1 MKLKSIPQ
9 RLGYILG
16 AQWTR
21 DLSWTIFTILLARQS
36 QGTLGQ
42 VMLALSYGYLVK
54 TAADVGLNDFLLS
67 SFARKG
73 ANKRRLLGEVSWFK
87 LVLLVV
93 ALVATWLVT
102 GWQGYDQDLRLV
114 VLCIAAG
121 FGLDG
126 VSDSFFALCQ
136 ARGRQDVEMRIRIPA
151 ALVGIG
157 YGIACVLMGAPT
169 LAIAVFKPLESI
181 LLMAFAL
188 KALGRN
194 PLAHFGWAQ
203 LRDLLMQ
210 LRTGLIFTGM
220 AGCAMLYNKL
230 NVFFLKTYGGD
241 AVVGGYSV
249 AWETVEGLSVL
260 VSGALLGKVIFPL
273 MAKTWDEDRDAF
285 RKLSGQTA
293 KSLWAAALPII
304 FLIFVESDRFLTLVY
319 GAQYSTSVTAQQL
332 LTPCVATAFLHN
344 LAAYAMISMH
354 RHRLLFAFYLSGLVV
369 NIICCFTLIPW
380 SPLVGA
386 ALSLTITKVWVA
398 IFTVGFFQVTV
409 RPMGLGQWCIL
420 LGTGLAAFL
429 LWHTIA
435 SMPVRRELAEL
446 TGTKLRA
453 VYQRRKGR
461 DLFDLWKILSM
472 CPELNKGKVIES
484 YERYLGFTTS
494 HLPTYKEFVLNM
506 NGKLQDEEFLMD
518 TEMILGPQ
526 VEYAP
531 QVAWEKVKVEL
542 VERLNT
548 EV

>member
-102 GWQGYDQDLRLV
+102 GWQGYDQYLRLV

-446 TGTKLRA
+446 TGLIPLVT
-453 VYQRRKGR
+453 
-461 DLFDLWKILSM
+461 LFWFWRPPSIFDK
-472 CPELNKGKVIES
+472 
-484 YERYLGFTTS
+484 
-494 HLPTYKEFVLNM
+494 KE
-506 NGKLQDEEFLMD
+506 
-518 TEMILGPQ
+518 
-526 VEYAP
+526 A
-531 QVAWEKVKVEL
+531 A
-542 VERLNT
+542 
-548 EV
+548 